1 MKFILHVII
10 NAVAIYASV
19 LLLNGRGLAMT
30 DMNWVTFAILGLI
43 FGVVNALLKPVLQ
56 VVGCPII
63 ILTLGL
69 GSLLI
74 NTLLFYITSLLAQ
87 ALQIGFSV
95 TTFWGAFL
103 GALIVSVVSLLLSAV
118 LRTR

>member
-10 NAVAIYASV
+10 NAVAIYVAV
-19 LLLNGRGLAMT
+19 LALNGRGLSIAT
-30 DMNWVTFAILGLI
+30 VDWVTFAALGLI
-43 FGVVNALLKPVLQ
+43 FGLVNALLKPIFKVI
-56 VVGCPII
+56 GCPIV

-87 ALQIGFSV
+87 AVQIDFAV
-95 TTFWGAFL
+95 TTFWGAFF
-103 GALIVSVVSLLLSAV
+103 GALIVSIVSLLLGAI